1 MASAPLRARP
11 PAAAFYAAAGVA
23 RADEPRISGP
33 LRLRRAVLAAA
44 ALFAAAAVPVACGER
59 REQAR
64 LAALEAGI
72 ASAQASLSALSAAA
86 PSGPPF
92 SGGAPS
98 FRPVGAAPAP
108 AAAALPSAGPLPP
121 PAASGLLGAGP
132 DALRRW
138 FGEPDLRRPEGG
150 AEVRLYLGPGCALD
164 VVLYAEAAGG
174 GGAPR
179 VAHAVARAEG
189 AAAVTE
195 AECLRG
201 IGGGAGRAAPAGHSG
216 RR

>member
-1 MASAPLRARP
+1 MAR
-11 PAAAFYAAAGVA
+11 G
-23 RADEPRISGP
+23 DEPRISGP

-72 ASAQASLSALSAAA
+72 ASAQASLSALSAGA
-86 PSGPPF
+86 PPAPPPP
-92 SGGAPS
+92 SLLGGAPPS
-98 FRPVGAAPAP
+98 SHPVGAAS
-108 AAAALPSAGPLPP
+108 AAAGAAVASFPGGSRPF
-121 PAASGLLGAGP
+121 AASGLLGAGP

-138 FGEPDLRRPEGG
+138 FGDPDLRRPEGD
-150 AEVRLYLGPGCALD
+150 AEVHLYLGPSCALD
-164 VVLYAEAAGG
+164 VVLYAEGG
-174 GGAPR
+174 GMR
-179 VAHAVARAEG
+179 VFHAVARAEG

-195 AECLRG
+195 AECLHG
-201 IGGGAGRAAPAGHSG
+201 IGGGGAGRAAAAGHTG